1 MDALQCGPPDAAGD
15 AAALLAAT
23 SPAVPSARTVAM
35 PARNAYQPGLCLTRI
50 PMLSCLPD
58 GCQSPW
64 NAKPP
69 IPEAI
74 LPLPGH
80 GVSPLSQKTTKSNEK
95 CHTMPR
101 TSQTAKLPYI
111 RKRGRKRASVRAA
124 CPTAQ
129 IQPASPAEVP
139 AHAPVAAFRSGYA
152 RYGHSD

>member
-69 IPEAI
+69 IPEA
-74 LPLPGH
+74 
-80 GVSPLSQKTTKSNEK
+80 
-95 CHTMPR
+95 
-101 TSQTAKLPYI
+101 KLPYI
-111 RKRGRKRASVRAA
+111 RKRGRKRASALAA
-124 CPTAQ
+124 CPTTQ

-139 AHAPVAAFRSGYA
+139 ARAPVAAFRSGYA
-152 RYGHSD
+152 RYG